1 MNRSL
6 ENEFYM
12 RRCLELAG
20 NALGQTFPNPLVGSV
35 LVHNSQIIG
44 EGWHSR
50 AGEAHAEVMAIESVK
65 SKSLLPES
73 TLYVNLEPC
82 AHQGRT
88 PSCAVRIGSERIK
101 RVVYGMA
108 DPNEKVNGKGA
119 EILRCAGIEVE
130 SGILEKECKTLN
142 KRFVTNM
149 IRKRPYI
156 ILKWAQSVDGF
167 IDKKSRTASSGPLWI
182 SNQLSRQLVH
192 KWRTEEA
199 AVLVGFRTA
208 QIDNPELT
216 ARLYAG
222 RNPIRLVNDP
232 KGELSETLNV
242 FNENAPSIRLDL
254 TEMNL
259 SAALEDLWMEKDIS
273 SIIVEG
279 GRNTLDLFLHAE
291 LWDEA
296 RIFTGHIV
304 LKEGIKAPTIS
315 KRYFK
320 ESVDV
325 KGDKLEI
332 IMRSDR

>member
-1 MNRSL
+1 
-6 ENEFYM
+6 M

-20 NALGQTFPNPLVGSV
+20 NALGQTYPNPLVGSV
-35 LVHNSQIIG
+35 LVHNGKIIG

-65 SKSLLPES
+65 DKSLLPES

-88 PSCAVRIGSERIK
+88 PSCAVRLVSERIK
-101 RVVYGMA
+101 KVLYGMA

-119 EILRCAGIEVE
+119 EILRNAGIELE
-130 SGILEKECKTLN
+130 SGVLEKECKALN
-142 KRFVTNM
+142 KRFFTNM

-167 IDKKSRTASSGPLWI
+167 IDKKSRTAGSGPLWI

-208 QIDNPELT
+208 LIDNPELT
-216 ARLYAG
+216 ARLFAG
-222 RNPIRLVNDP
+222 RNPVRLVNDP
-232 KGELSETLNV
+232 KGELPETLNV
-242 FNENAPSIRLDL
+242 FNENAPSTRLDL
-254 TEMNL
+254 RAENL
-259 SAALEDLWMEKDIS
+259 SAALESLWKEKDIS
-273 SIIVEG
+273 SLIVEG
-279 GRNTLDLFLHAE
+279 GRNTLELFLRTE

-296 RIFTGHIV
+296 RVFTGQIV
-304 LKEGIKAPTIS
+304 LKEGIVAPTIA
-315 KRYFK
+315 KRHFK
-320 ESVDV
+320 ESIDV